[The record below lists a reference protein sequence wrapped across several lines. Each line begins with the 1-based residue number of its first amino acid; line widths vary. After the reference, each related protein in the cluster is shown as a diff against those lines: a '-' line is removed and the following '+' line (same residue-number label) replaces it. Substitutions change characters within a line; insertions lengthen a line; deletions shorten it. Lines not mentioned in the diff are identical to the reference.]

1 MVKNITLAV
10 EESILNEVKFVAA
23 ERRTSVHALVPDV
36 EPGSNP

>member
-10 EESILNEVKFVAA
+10 EESILNEVKIVAA
-23 ERRTSVHALVPDV
+23 ERRTSVNALVPDV